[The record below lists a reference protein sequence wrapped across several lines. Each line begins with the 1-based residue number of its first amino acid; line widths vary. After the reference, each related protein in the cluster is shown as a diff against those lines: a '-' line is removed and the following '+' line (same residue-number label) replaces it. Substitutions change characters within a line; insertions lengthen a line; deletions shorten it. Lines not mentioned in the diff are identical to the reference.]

1 MQHRKHRAF
10 ARCFH
15 IFIIFFAAKSFKN
28 SFFKKQFF
36 PATGDIFEMQ
46 PVDFMNGCDS
56 NAEAWV
62 LHSCCYLA
70 HLTSLSHL
78 GKEKPEEANA
88 RLWRASASSGNRGP
102 AGLRGLIIRLPTL
115 RSLGIVRRF
124 GRVSVPF
131 TNEQCRIQERKV
143 KNRKSPYLEVISSL
157 Q

>member
-1 MQHRKHRAF
+1 MSMRGRFDA
-10 ARCFH
+10 
-15 IFIIFFAAKSFKN
+15 
-28 SFFKKQFF
+28 
-36 PATGDIFEMQ
+36 
-46 PVDFMNGCDS
+46 
-56 NAEAWV
+56 
-62 LHSCCYLA
+62 YL
-70 HLTSLSHL
+70 LSHL

-88 RLWRASASSGNRGP
+88 RLWRASASSGTVAPLGCVV
-102 AGLRGLIIRLPTL
+102 LLFVL

>member
-1 MQHRKHRAF
+1 MKD
-10 ARCFH
+10 
-15 IFIIFFAAKSFKN
+15 AAQKAPHESAVFLYLYRL
-28 SFFKKQFF
+28 SLAKKLGKTLFSENQFF

-88 RLWRASASSGNRGP
+88 RLWLASASSGNRGP
-102 AGLRGLIIRLPTL
+102 GGLRGLIIRLPTL

-124 GRVSVPF
+124 GRV
-131 TNEQCRIQERKV
+131 R
-143 KNRKSPYLEVISSL
+143 
-157 Q
+157 

>member
-46 PVDFMNGCDS
+46 PVDFMNGCHS

-78 GKEKPEEANA
+78 GKEKPEEANV

-131 TNEQCRIQERKV
+131 TNEQCRTQERKV
-143 KNRKSPYLEVISSL
+143 KNRKSPYLEVIGRL

>member
-1 MQHRKHRAF
+1 M
-10 ARCFH
+10 
-15 IFIIFFAAKSFKN
+15 
-28 SFFKKQFF
+28 
-36 PATGDIFEMQ
+36 
-46 PVDFMNGCDS
+46 
-56 NAEAWV
+56 

-88 RLWRASASSGNRGP
+88 RLWLASAYSGNRGP
-102 AGLRGLIIRLPTL
+102 GGLRGLIIRLPTV